1 MARLLI
7 KTEGFENRT
16 LELHLGVNRIGR
28 DPGCDFPLEHSTVS
42 SAHCELVLSNDG
54 VMIRD
59 CNSTNGTF
67 VNGKPVKE
75 VQLLPGQTVQLGD
88 VELFVENT
96 DVKVTIPKFERE
108 RPKPP
113 VMLEGGAML
122 CPRHPRVQATYKC
135 THCKEVMCGSC
146 VHVLQRKGGPLLFLC
161 PLCSHKCKHIHIA
174 GDEKPKKKG
183 FLKFL
188 PVTVKL
194 PFFFFTKGSKTKGSE
209 PEE

>member
-7 KTEGFENRT
+7 KTEGLENRT
-16 LELHLGVNRIGR
+16 FELRLGVNRVGR
-28 DPGCDFPLEHSTVS
+28 DPDCDFPIEHSTVS
-42 SAHCELVLSNDG
+42 FAHCELVLSSDG

-75 VQLLPGQTVQLGD
+75 ARLLPGQTVQVGD

-96 DVKVTIPKFERE
+96 EVKVAIPKYERE

-113 VMLEGGAML
+113 VVLQGGAML
-122 CPRHPRVQATYKC
+122 CPRHPQSQVTYKC
-135 THCKEVMCGSC
+135 THCKEVMCSSC
-146 VHVLQRKGGPLLFLC
+146 VRVLQRKGGPLLFLC
-161 PLCSHKCKHIHIA
+161 PLCSHKCKRIA

-183 FLKFL
+183 FMKFL
-188 PVTVKL
+188 PVTAKL
-194 PFFFFTKGSKTKGSE
+194 PFLFFTKGSK
-209 PEE
+209 PEEE